1 MRGVHREEA
10 GEPQPARPDRRGAMM
25 MTEMQVVV
33 TSAIVMVVGLVAFTI
48 GLWVGQGRR
57 EEAEEA
63 ELDRAMAGH
72 APWPGRHRQD
82 TEMPEPAE
90 GAYGPFPVPEEDIIL
105 LTTPVTPVK
114 LEQAPEAPDSSVT
127 AWTRAMAADTDQFIK
142 GMVEDSDVVQHLIRA
157 RSGGGWRVAG
167 SWGRGRGCGFG
178 AVSLARGRAPFR

>member
-1 MRGVHREEA
+1 
-10 GEPQPARPDRRGAMM
+10 MM

-127 AWTRAMAADTDQFIK
+127 AWTRAMAADMDQFIK
-142 GMVEDSDVVQHLIRA
+142 GMVEDSNVVQHLIRA
-157 RSGGGWRVAG
+157 RS
-167 SWGRGRGCGFG
+167 
-178 AVSLARGRAPFR
+178 